1 MEGHVIVDQRE
12 EQPHAS
18 MRLLLRPEES
28 ADALGVSRA
37 RLYELLAR
45 GELKSI
51 KIGRCRRIPIA
62 ELESWVAREL
72 AQQSV

>member
-1 MEGHVIVDQRE
+1 
-12 EQPHAS
+12 
-18 MRLLLRPEES
+18 
-28 ADALGVSRA
+28 
-37 RLYELLAR
+37 
-45 GELKSI
+45 LKSI